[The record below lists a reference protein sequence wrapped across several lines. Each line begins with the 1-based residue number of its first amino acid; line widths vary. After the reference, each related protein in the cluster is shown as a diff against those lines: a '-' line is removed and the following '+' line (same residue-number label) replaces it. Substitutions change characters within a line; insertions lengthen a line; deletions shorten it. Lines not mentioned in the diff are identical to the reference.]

1 MEASSVRIASN
12 PGTAGYQRRLA
23 RAGGSGGI
31 RMPAE
36 VKGHFRELRETL
48 RSGKPDEIKKAQKDL
63 AASLSS
69 SLRGQGV
76 PEPDIQTVLSSIG
89 QLKARGQ
96 REMAMTGPESAPL
109 ASPSG
114 NPLIGAYQKAIAP
127 PQTRGFLMDALT

>member
-1 MEASSVRIASN
+1 MVASSVRSTTT
-12 PGTAGYQRRLA
+12 PGSAGFQRRLGK
-23 RAGGSGGI
+23 AGGSGGV

-63 AASLSS
+63 ASSLSS

-96 REMAMTGPESAPL
+96 RDMAMTGTESAPL

-127 PQTRGFLMDALT
+127 PQTRGFLMDALS